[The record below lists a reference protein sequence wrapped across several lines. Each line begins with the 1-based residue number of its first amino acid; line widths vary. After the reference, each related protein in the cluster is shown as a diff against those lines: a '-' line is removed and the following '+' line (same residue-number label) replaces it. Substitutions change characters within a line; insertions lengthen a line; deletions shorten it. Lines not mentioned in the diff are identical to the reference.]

1 MYKKESIS
9 IPALSMPCKVNTFL
23 CPFVL
28 HFAVDLAILLDVVLV
43 GIFMEMWSEIK
54 FFPVISGF
62 PLVNFRGNILL
73 INPAKMACN
82 GGSVHLS
89 TYVGEL
95 RRKSPIA

>member
-43 GIFMEMWSEIK
+43 GIFIEMWSEVK

>member
-1 MYKKESIS
+1 MYKKYSIS
-9 IPALSMPCKVNTFL
+9 IPARSLPCEVNAFL
-23 CPFVL
+23 CPFVV

-62 PLVNFRGNILL
+62 PLVNSRGNILL
-73 INPAKMACN
+73 INPAKAACN
-82 GGSVHLS
+82 GGSVHLIP
-89 TYVGEL
+89 YVGEL